1 MGSRRKFLKKL
12 STATG
17 VGLVSP
23 LSNPLLAN
31 EEHKTKNRVSIC
43 KNGVH
48 DFNGPYSGRYLNRVA
63 FPIGGLGAGMV
74 CLEGTGAISHVSVR
88 NTPDIHN
95 EPVMYA
101 ALTVKGQG
109 ENIAKVLQGPVPERK
124 YFGKPQSGS
133 GLSRTT
139 YGLPRFSESI
149 FLDRF
154 PFGKIQLV
162 DDDIPLKAAII
173 GWSPFIPGKED
184 DSSQPVGAIEYH
196 FTNTNDKIEECMF
209 SFHSENFMH
218 IHLPDEWNRRFEP
231 GDSIKEFING
241 FLLWQ
246 DGTDE
251 NPHYEGGFAFFV
263 DGEEVK
269 VNHRWFR
276 GVQFDP
282 QTITWKNVQEGNI
295 VENPPVE
302 ETVPGASLYVP
313 FTLKPNE
320 EKTITLKFCWYVPK
334 SNLRKGAEMPE
345 TEGNCCS
352 SRTHVPW
359 YAGQYNNIT
368 ELADFWRN
376 NYDDLRKKTEIF
388 TTSFYQSTLPNEVME
403 AIAANLTILKSPTV
417 LRQTDG
423 RLWAWEGSRDN
434 SGCCAGSCTHVWNYA
449 QALPHL
455 FPSLE
460 RTLRETEFHENQ
472 NSQGYQ
478 KFRAS
483 LPIRP
488 TDTGRHSAADG
499 QLGGILKVFRDW
511 RISGDSEWL
520 KKLWHQIKQS
530 IDYCIETWDPGQ
542 KGVLNE
548 PHHNTYDIEFW
559 GADGMCTS
567 LYLGALTA
575 FVEMGKIH
583 NEDISFYQE
592 LLAKGKSYTDNE
604 LYNGEYFIQK
614 VQWKGLKAK
623 DPVEAAKGQ
632 WNIDYSPEA
641 IELFKKEGPKYQ
653 YGTGCLSDGVIGDW
667 MAKVCGIEE
676 PILTADKVKSH
687 LGSVHKYNLKK
698 NLSKHINPQRPSYAL
713 GNDGGLLLCTWPKG
727 DQPTLPFVYSNEV
740 WTGIEYQVASHLMFE
755 GMVEEGLEIVRT
767 CRKRYTGKNRNP
779 FNEYECGSW
788 YARAMS
794 SYSMIQAL
802 TGVRYDAV
810 EGTLYFDSK
819 IGNDFSC
826 FLSTENG
833 FGTAGLKAGKPFVD
847 VKLGEIEIKSCF
859 VSGKRMK
866 I

>member
-1 MGSRRKFLKKL
+1 MI
-12 STATG
+12 
-17 VGLVSP
+17 SP
-23 LSNPLLAN
+23 LSTPLSA
-31 EEHKTKNRVSIC
+31 EELTEDKKHEKHEKASTDYKAA
-43 KNGVH
+43 H
-48 DFNGPYSGRYLNRVA
+48 DFNGTYTGRYLNRLA
-63 FPIGGLGAGMV
+63 FPIGGMGAGMV

-88 NTPDIHN
+88 NTPDIHH

-101 ALTVKGQG
+101 ALTVKGKG

-124 YFGKPQSGS
+124 YFGKPQSS
-133 GLSRTT
+133 LGLARTT
-139 YGLPRFSESI
+139 YGLPRFSEST
-149 FLDRF
+149 FLSRF
-154 PFGKIQLV
+154 PFGEIQLE
-162 DDDIPLKAAII
+162 DEDIPIKVEIT
-173 GWSPFIPGKED
+173 GWSPFVPGQED
-184 DSSQPVGAIEYH
+184 DSSLPTGALEYH
-196 FTNTNDKIEECMF
+196 FSNPSDKSRECIY
-209 SFHSENFMH
+209 SFHSENFMQ
-218 IHLPDEWNRRFEP
+218 IPLPPDWGNNFEP
-231 GDSIKEFING
+231 GDSIKEFKNG

-251 NPHYEGGFAFFV
+251 NPHHEGGFAFFV
-263 DGEEVK
+263 DDENVK

-282 QTITWKNVQEGNI
+282 QTITWKNVQDGKI
-295 VENPPVE
+295 VENSPVDG
-302 ETVPGASLYVP
+302 TVPGASLYVP

-334 SNLRKGAEMPE
+334 SNLRKGAEVPE
-345 TEGNCCS
+345 TEGSCCS

-359 YAGQYNNIT
+359 YAGQFNNIH
-368 ELADFWRN
+368 ELADYWGNR
-376 NYDDLRKKTEIF
+376 YDDLRKKTELF
-388 TTSFYQSTLPNEVME
+388 TTSFYESTLPNEVME
-403 AIAANLTILKSPTV
+403 AITANLTILKSPTV

-434 SGCCAGSCTHVWNYA
+434 SGCCPGSCSHVWNYA
-449 QALPHL
+449 QAIPHL

-460 RTLRETEFHENQ
+460 RALRETEFHENQ

-488 TDTGRHSAADG
+488 TDTGRHAAADG
-499 QLGGILKVFRDW
+499 QLGGILKVYRDW

-520 KKLWHQIKQS
+520 KKLWPQMKQS
-530 IDYCIETWDPGQ
+530 MDYCIETWDPGH

-567 LYLGALTA
+567 FYLGALIA
-575 FVEMGKIH
+575 FMKMGEVL
-583 NEDISFYQE
+583 NEDISYYKKLYE
-592 LLAKGKSYTDNE
+592 KGKLYTESE

-614 VQWKGLKAK
+614 VQWEGLRSKN
-623 DPVEAAKGQ
+623 PVESVKGQ

-667 MAKVCGIEE
+667 MAKVCGIGE
-676 PILTADKVKSH
+676 PILSADKVKSH
-687 LGSVHKYNLKK
+687 LRAVHNYNLKE

-713 GNDGGLLLCTWPKG
+713 GNDGGLLLCTWPNG
-727 DQPTLPFVYSNEV
+727 NEPTLPFVYSNEV
-740 WTGIEYQVASHLMFE
+740 WTGIEYQVAAHLMFE

-810 EGTLYFDSK
+810 DKTLFIDSK
-819 IGNDFSC
+819 IGNDFTC
-826 FLSTENG
+826 FLSTEKG
-833 FGTAGLKAGKPFVD
+833 FGTTGLKAGKPTID
-847 VKLGEIEIKSCF
+847 VKMGHIEIKNCY
-859 VSGKRMK
+859 VSGKKMK